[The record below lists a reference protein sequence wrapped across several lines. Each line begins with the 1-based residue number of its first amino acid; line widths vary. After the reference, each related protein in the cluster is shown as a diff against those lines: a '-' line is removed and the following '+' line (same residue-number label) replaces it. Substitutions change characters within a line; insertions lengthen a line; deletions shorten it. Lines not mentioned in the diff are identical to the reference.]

1 MVYKHAIF
9 MRLGIHPGSGLS
21 ALHTMR
27 EYEVFVAQHG
37 EAWFPVAA
45 AAGMSERM
53 RCEFQD
59 AIDYHYALE
68 LYFALG
74 KTGGG
79 DGDIAYKADVIG
91 IVRGSTPFATPEP
104 ALTPAPFAEDRRFTW
119 LKITNLRPAGV
130 SAGDFVVINTG
141 RSLARALAQGQ
152 YHFGYVKRVEE

>member
-21 ALHTMR
+21 ALHMMR

-37 EAWFPVAA
+37 EAWLPVTAA
-45 AAGMSERM
+45 GGMSERM

-68 LYFALG
+68 LYFSLG
-74 KTGGG
+74 KAGG
-79 DGDIAYKADVIG
+79 GDIAYKADVTG
-91 IVRGSTPFATPEP
+91 IARGSAPFASPDP
-104 ALTPAPFAEDRRFTW
+104 ALTPAPFAGDMRFTW
-119 LKITNLRPAGV
+119 LKITNLRPADA

-141 RSLARALAQGQ
+141 RSLAHALEQGQ
-152 YHFGYVKRVEE
+152 YHFGYVKRVGE